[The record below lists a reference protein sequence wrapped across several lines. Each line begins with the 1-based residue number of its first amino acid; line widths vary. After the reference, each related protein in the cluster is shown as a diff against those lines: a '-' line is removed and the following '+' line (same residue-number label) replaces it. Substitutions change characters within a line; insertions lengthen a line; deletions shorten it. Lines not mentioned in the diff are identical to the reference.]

1 MSGSPGSG
9 GSNPRKFSEKI
20 ALHNQKQAEETRAF
34 DQLMTDLTVS
44 RVQFQKIQQLR
55 QTQTRAQYY
64 GGSLPNV
71 NQIGNASADFQGGF
85 PGALDSVRGTRHHG
99 LVERV
104 HRDRNQRI
112 NLPHR
117 RPIDKYG
124 RQMESSPYGTVYLS
138 PPPDNNW
145 RRTNSDSALH
155 TSAMNPQDPFGMNQQ
170 MGRGPPQRNAS
181 VNEAEVDGS
190 GDVFSFPSLSNE
202 EGLMGVSKPLPKQLW
217 EAKKVQSLSSRPKS
231 CEVPG
236 INIFPSPEQNAGLS
250 NYQGSLNTGGSL
262 PDLSNLHFPSPL
274 PTPLD
279 PDDGHHGG
287 GGYHPNLSGG
297 SSTGNLPAAMMHL
310 GIGNHQGGWTE
321 GGLSSSLSNPSI
333 QNSLQN
339 SQLHSSLSNPSIHSS
354 LRLTS
359 LSNPPQ
365 GAMSSSPRRRPAPI
379 SPLTLSPGT
388 EQRRGLSKQL
398 SPTMS
403 PSLSPITQGVALDTN
418 SLPMEPPPPYP
429 LYQQLHQQSQHSMG
443 QQQQRQQQRHHHHQ
457 QQQQP
462 VSPLQN
468 ISLDFN
474 SGSFSRRSYPE
485 RLTNYKSISS
495 LSSSPS
501 FTPPYLSP
509 LFSLHL
515 SLFFPQHNNMAAFF
529 NDPFMDPQF
538 SSRQAKALSYQ
549 VNHRGEGS
557 REGSSGKDFIPS
569 FTLDQFSMLESA
581 MSQIAGG
588 SCFDPSSPSSSPLY
602 CSQAALM
609 GLGGSHGNL
618 QDQLQQM
625 RPNNN
630 YNCSGGVPNIILTD
644 DSNPS
649 HSKDISSAMSAD
661 NMADCFDSEVSFPL
675 EDELRIEP
683 LSLDGLNMLS
693 DPDMVLSDP
702 SVEDSFRSDRL

>member
-71 NQIGNASADFQGGF
+71 NQIGNACADFQGGF

-117 RPIDKYG
+117 RPIDKHG
-124 RQMESSPYGTVYLS
+124 RQMESSPYATVYLS

-403 PSLSPITQGVALDTN
+403 PSLSPITQGVALDTS

-474 SGSFSRRSYPE
+474 SG
-485 RLTNYKSISS
+485 
-495 LSSSPS
+495 
-501 FTPPYLSP
+501 
-509 LFSLHL
+509 
-515 SLFFPQHNNMAAFF
+515 HNNMAAFF

-549 VNHRGEGS
+549 
-557 REGSSGKDFIPS
+557 
-569 FTLDQFSMLESA
+569 LDQFSMLESA

-644 DSNPS
+644 DSNPN
-649 HSKDISSAMSAD
+649 HSKDISSAMSAG

-675 EDELRIEP
+675 EHELRIEP